1 MHFADNASK
10 GLQKGQS
17 ISKTIRRVD
26 FDWAKCKLSFK
37 KQAFAIKKSLKK

>member
-1 MHFADNASK
+1 MHFTDNASK

>member
-17 ISKTIRRVD
+17 ILKTIRRVD
-26 FDWAKCKLSFK
+26 FDWIKCKLSFK
-37 KQAFAIKKSLKK
+37 EQAFAIKKSLKK